1 MTVLQMKRYFL
12 SEKERET
19 YEKTILSKQP
29 ELIETILEM
38 DDEELLERLK

>member
-1 MTVLQMKRYFL
+1 MTLLQMKRYFL

-19 YEKTILSKQP
+19 YERTILSKQP
-29 ELIETILEM
+29 ELKDTILEM